1 MMAPM
6 VASLIASMISSLI
19 QFVASSLIIFF
30 HYYYYFKW
38 WKFWE
43 KWLQEQEEDIITWI
57 KIFNSAQSF
66 KKYGVLTISIMNL
79 GYNGVLTRDNLPRV
93 NDGVY
98 VILLNDKQSKRMHSV
113 SLYLDWNTA
122 VHFNSFGNEYILQEV
137 ISTTKNESITHSI
150 IRIQDSD
157 SILRRFN
164 CIAFIKYDCWKNFA
178 RLCQLN
184 IFEVL

>member
-1 MMAPM
+1 MAPM

-57 KIFNSAQSF
+57 NNFNSAQSF
-66 KKYGVLTISIMNL
+66 KRYRVTISIMNL
-79 GYNGVLTRDNLPRV
+79 RFNGVLTRDNLPRV

-122 VHFNSFGNEYILQEV
+122 VHFNSFGNKYILQEV

-150 IRIQDSD
+150 IRIQESN
-157 SILRRFN
+157 SILRRFH

-184 IFEVL
+184 SFEVL